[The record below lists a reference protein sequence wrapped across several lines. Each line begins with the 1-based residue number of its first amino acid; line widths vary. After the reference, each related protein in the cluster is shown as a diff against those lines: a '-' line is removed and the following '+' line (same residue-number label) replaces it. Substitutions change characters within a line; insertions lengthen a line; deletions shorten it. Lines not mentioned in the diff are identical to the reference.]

1 MRAFVSFKHVA
12 PCFLL
17 LTLVLAQCGCRSRPA
32 HCETG
37 WYARLESAPRDVTG
51 LHLDAGAPGEIVD
64 GSYIQRRPLAVDF
77 LDSTHIKIAW
87 LDFGHVGTA
96 TEVGFSGSAGEA
108 TAPDIGEKYFLAFL
122 PGNIYRLRLGFS
134 SPYCADTNT
143 VAQGGYCTK
152 YGPPQYFIA
161 DLYCRP

>member
-17 LTLVLAQCGCRSRPA
+17 IPLVLAQCGCRSRPA

-37 WYARLESAPRDVTG
+37 WYARLEGAPRDVTG
-51 LHLDAGAPGEIVD
+51 LHLDAGSPGEIVS

-77 LDSTHIKIAW
+77 LDSRHVRIDW
-87 LDFGHVGTA
+87 LDFGHIGTT
-96 TEVGFSGSAGEA
+96 TEAEFSGTSGEA
-108 TAPDIGEKYFLAFL
+108 TAPNIGEKYLLALL
-122 PGNIYRLRLGFS
+122 PGNAFRLRLGFS
-134 SPYCADTNT
+134 SPYCSDANA
-143 VAQGGYCTK
+143 VQQGSYCTK
-152 YGPPQYFIA
+152 YGPQEYFIA